1 MVKYIGEV
9 TVVARFA
16 RPSIGGNME
25 RAILVGVEK
34 DNYDEFRYSML
45 ELRNLAEACEIEVL
59 DELTQKLDNLN
70 NATYIGKGKV
80 EELTKQISNIGAN
93 LVIFDDEL
101 SPSQIRNLEEAT
113 DCKIIDRTI
122 LILDIFA
129 RRAKTKEAKLQV
141 EIAEL
146 SYMLP
151 RLVGLRASLGRQS
164 AGVGLSNKGAGEKK
178 LELDRRKIE
187 QKISMLNHEL
197 EDLVSERKNQRK
209 QRKKNEIPVVA
220 LVGYTNAGKST
231 LMNSIISKYDLDEEK
246 KVFEK
251 DMLFAT
257 LETSV
262 RRVELPNNKD
272 FLLTD
277 TVGFVSKLPHQLVKA
292 FRSTLEE
299 VKEADLLIHVVD
311 YSNKDYA
318 SQIEITNNV
327 LKEIGVQDIPM
338 IYAYNKT
345 DLIDIKRELEDD
357 SLYISAKQ
365 GEAVEDL
372 IDMVSKNIFKNYEV
386 VKLLLPY
393 EKGNIE
399 TYLREN
405 AEIINVEYRE
415 NGIFMEVNCKI
426 SDANRYR
433 EYSVE

>member
-1 MVKYIGEV
+1 
-9 TVVARFA
+9 
-16 RPSIGGNME
+16 ME

-45 ELRNLAEACEIEVL
+45 ELRNLAEACDIEVL
-59 DELTQKLDNLN
+59 DELTQKLENLN

-80 EELTKQISNIGAN
+80 EELTKQIHDIDAN

-113 DCKIIDRTI
+113 ECKIIDRTI

-164 AGVGLSNKGAGEKK
+164 AGVGLSNKGSGEKK

-187 QKISMLNHEL
+187 QKISMLNREL
-197 EDLVSERKNQRK
+197 EDLVNERKNQRK

-231 LMNSIISKYDLDEEK
+231 LMNSIISQYDLDEEK

-345 DLIDIKRELEDD
+345 DLVDIKRDLEED

-386 VKLLLPY
+386 VKVLLPY

-405 AEIINVEYRE
+405 AEVINVEYKE

-433 EYSVE
+433 EYSLE

>member
-1 MVKYIGEV
+1 
-9 TVVARFA
+9 
-16 RPSIGGNME
+16 ME

-45 ELRNLAEACEIEVL
+45 ELKNLAEACEIEVL

-80 EELTKQISNIGAN
+80 EELTKQIRDIDAN

-113 DCKIIDRTI
+113 ECKIIDRTI

-187 QKISMLNHEL
+187 QKISMLNREL
-197 EDLVSERKNQRK
+197 EDLVNERKNQRK

-345 DLIDIKRELEDD
+345 DLIDIKRELEED
-357 SLYISAKQ
+357 SLYVSAKQ

-405 AEIINVEYRE
+405 AEIINVEYKE

-433 EYSVE
+433 EYEVE

>member
-1 MVKYIGEV
+1 
-9 TVVARFA
+9 
-16 RPSIGGNME
+16 ME

-45 ELRNLAEACEIEVL
+45 ELKNLAEACEIEVL

-80 EELTKQISNIGAN
+80 EELTKQINDIGAN

-113 DCKIIDRTI
+113 ECKIIDRTI

-187 QKISMLNHEL
+187 QKISMLNREL
-197 EDLVSERKNQRK
+197 EELVNERKNQRK

-231 LMNSIISKYDLDEEK
+231 LMNSIISKYDLDEDK

-318 SQIEITNNV
+318 NQIEITNNV

-345 DLIDIKRELEDD
+345 DLIDIKRDLEED

-405 AEIINVEYRE
+405 AEIINVEYKE

>member
-1 MVKYIGEV
+1 
-9 TVVARFA
+9 
-16 RPSIGGNME
+16 ME

-34 DNYDEFRYSML
+34 DNYEEFRYSML

-59 DELTQKLDNLN
+59 DELTQKLDNMN

-80 EELTKQISNIGAN
+80 EELTKQIHDLNAN

-197 EDLVSERKNQRK
+197 EDLVNERKNQRK

-311 YSNKDYA
+311 YSNKDYEN
-318 SQIEITNNV
+318 QIEITNNV

-345 DLIDIKRELEDD
+345 DLIDIKRDLDED

-372 IDMVSKNIFKNYEV
+372 IDMVSKSIFKNYEV

-405 AEIINVEYRE
+405 AEIINVEYKE
-415 NGIFMEVNCKI
+415 NGIFMEVNCKT

>member
-1 MVKYIGEV
+1 
-9 TVVARFA
+9 
-16 RPSIGGNME
+16 ME

-45 ELRNLAEACEIEVL
+45 ELKNLAEACEIEVL

-80 EELTKQISNIGAN
+80 EELTKQINDIGAN

-113 DCKIIDRTI
+113 ECKIIDRTI

-187 QKISMLNHEL
+187 QKISMLNREL
-197 EDLVSERKNQRK
+197 EELVNERKNQRK

-231 LMNSIISKYDLDEEK
+231 LMNSIISKYDLDEDK

-318 SQIEITNNV
+318 NQIEITNNV

-345 DLIDIKRELEDD
+345 DLIDIKRDLEED

-405 AEIINVEYRE
+405 AEIINVEYKE

-433 EYSVE
+433 EYTVE

>member
-1 MVKYIGEV
+1 
-9 TVVARFA
+9 
-16 RPSIGGNME
+16 ME
-25 RAILVGVEK
+25 RAILVGVEN

-45 ELRNLAEACEIEVL
+45 ELKNLAEACEIEVL

-80 EELTKQISNIGAN
+80 EELAKQIHEINAN

-187 QKISMLNHEL
+187 QKISMLNREL
-197 EDLVSERKNQRK
+197 EDLVNERKNQRK

-345 DLIDIKRELEDD
+345 DLIDIKKDLEED
-357 SLYISAKQ
+357 SLYVSAKQ

-372 IDMVSKNIFKNYEV
+372 IEMVSKNIFKNYEV

-405 AEIINVEYRE
+405 AEVINVEYKE
-415 NGIFMEVNCKI
+415 NGIFMEVNCKT

-433 EYSVE
+433 EYSIE

>member
-1 MVKYIGEV
+1 
-9 TVVARFA
+9 
-16 RPSIGGNME
+16 ME

-80 EELTKQISNIGAN
+80 EELTKQISDIGAN

-164 AGVGLSNKGAGEKK
+164 AGVGLSNKGSGEKK

-187 QKISMLNHEL
+187 QKISMLNREL
-197 EDLVSERKNQRK
+197 EDLVNERKNQRK

-318 SQIEITNNV
+318 NQIEITNNV

-345 DLIDIKRELEDD
+345 DLIDIKRDLDED

-386 VKLLLPY
+386 IKLLLPY

-405 AEIINVEYRE
+405 AEIINVEYKE
-415 NGIFMEVNCKI
+415 NGIFMEVNCKT

-433 EYSVE
+433 EYRIE